1 MYEEVVN
8 FMMMLTPAPAIAA
21 VIFGICYGVIE
32 YMNDDLELF
41 LAILTPGLMGA
52 CAAGVWVIAA
62 LMWPLTIVLV
72 IIFGTAFL
80 IKRYRSQIRLIYK
93 ALFL

>member
-41 LAILTPGLMGA
+41 EILGMKTMKPQ
-52 CAAGVWVIAA
+52 V
-62 LMWPLTIVLV
+62 
-72 IIFGTAFL
+72 
-80 IKRYRSQIRLIYK
+80 
-93 ALFL
+93 